1 MARILVAD
9 DHPLF
14 RDALRLMLSSGPE
27 AHNIAETD
35 SLPATL
41 TWLKDHDEPDL
52 LVLDLAMPGSA
63 GLLGLQQI
71 RRDWPALPVIV
82 VSGSD
87 QALIIA
93 GSKELGASGFC
104 SKSAAPDALR
114 QALEQVLAG
123 DLCFPELS
131 NSVEH
136 TALLHAMAQLQTLTP
151 AQFEV
156 AMRVSTG
163 ELNKT
168 IAWDLGISEAT
179 VKAHLTTI
187 FRKLG
192 LHGRAQLVSLLSQ
205 LRLRPE

>member
-14 RDALRLMLSSGPE
+14 RDALRQMLTHSEQP
-27 AHNIAETD
+27 HDIAETD

-41 TWLKDHDEPDL
+41 AWLKQEEPDL

-71 RRDWPALPVIV
+71 RRAWPALPVVV

-87 QALIIA
+87 QALIVA
-93 GSKELGASGFC
+93 GSQELGALGFC
-104 SKSAAPDALR
+104 SKSAAPDELR
-114 QALEQVLAG
+114 HTLEQVLQG
-123 DLCFPELS
+123 ELCFPPTS
-131 NSVEH
+131 SSDEH
-136 TALLHAMAQLQTLTP
+136 TTLLHAMAQLQTLTP
-151 AQFEV
+151 AQYDV

>member
-14 RDALRLMLSSGPE
+14 RDALRHMLTSGDDP
-27 AHNIAETD
+27 HDIAETD
-35 SLPATL
+35 SLPGTL
-41 TWLKDHDEPDL
+41 SWLSQHEEPDL
-52 LVLDLAMPGSA
+52 LILDLAMPGSA

-71 RRDWPALPVIV
+71 RRAWPSLPVVV

-87 QALIIA
+87 QALIVA
-93 GSKELGASGFC
+93 GSQELGALGFC
-104 SKSAAPDALR
+104 SKSASPDVLR
-114 QALEQVLAG
+114 QTLEQVLQG
-123 DLCFPELS
+123 DLCFPTVS
-131 NSVEH
+131 DSGEH
-136 TALLHAMAQLQTLTP
+136 TPLLKAMAQLQTLTP
-151 AQFEV
+151 AQYDV

>member
-14 RDALRLMLSSGPE
+14 RDALRQMLTSGDQP
-27 AHNIAETD
+27 HDIAETD

-41 TWLKDHDEPDL
+41 AWLKQEDEPDL

-71 RRDWPALPVIV
+71 RRAWPALPVVV

-87 QALIIA
+87 QALIVA
-93 GSKELGASGFC
+93 GSQELGALGFC

-114 QALEQVLAG
+114 HTLEQVLLG
-123 DLCFPELS
+123 ELCFPAIS
-131 NSVEH
+131 DAGEH
-136 TALLHAMAQLQTLTP
+136 TPLLRAMAQLQTLTP
-151 AQFEV
+151 AQYDV